1 VVKLSVVTSAPP
13 WEQGLNWWKHATTGL
28 AILSC
33 AAVLGLYSWT
43 VYTQQRWIKQYE
55 ALEQM
60 KRNERQYLLTQES
73 IQNSLRETASRS
85 DMVPLVPERMIEV
98 PIADPLPATP
108 TPTPLLAPPS
118 EGFYPVGY

>member
-1 VVKLSVVTSAPP
+1 
-13 WEQGLNWWKHATTGL
+13 L